1 MADSADG
8 MVEELD
14 YEHENDGGEVVGE
27 EVEGGDEVGVEGGG
41 EERGVQGSEGNIEE
55 VQEGD
60 EEEVVEGGGDEHE
73 FTKPADKVGRIEVK

>member
-14 YEHENDGGEVVGE
+14 YEHENDGGEVGGE

-73 FTKPADKVGRIEVK
+73 FTKPAVKVGKKGD